1 MPVAVDRLFGFD
13 SPSQLMTEAI
23 WQRLWML
30 VQGTGVYLES
40 DSSLKVVPNTPPSM
54 SVVVQPG
61 AAWVGGVWCEV
72 QANKTLPIAAPPSSG
87 ARIDRVVLRR
97 NNATN
102 AVELG
107 IVQGQPASSP
117 TPPALNRSGDIYEVS
132 LAQVRVA
139 AGATSIAAADITD
152 ERQDRS
158 VCGTLAVGQP
168 RTILVGT
175 LAARP
180 AAGTADRFYWASDTG
195 QLFRDT
201 GTAWQEVMPGANHA
215 SRHAPGGADD
225 ISANYLS
232 KAGDTMTG
240 PLTLAGDPTASLHAA
255 TKQYV
260 DAKVAAGGP
269 SSLLFFGLRFGL

>member
-40 DSSLKVVPNTPPSM
+40 DSALKVVPNTPPSM

-72 QANKTLPIAAPPSSG
+72 QTNKTLPIAAPPASG

-102 AVELG
+102 AVELD
-107 IVQGQPASSP
+107 IVQGTASGSP

-180 AAGTADRFYWASDTG
+180 AAGTADRFYWASDTNE
-195 QLFRDT
+195 LFRDT
-201 GTAWQEVMPGANHA
+201 GTAWAELCYV
-215 SRHAPGGADD
+215 D
-225 ISANYLS
+225 

-240 PLTLAGDPTASLHAA
+240 PLTLSGDPTANLHAA

-260 DAKVAAGGP
+260 DTKVATGAGP
-269 SSLLFFGLRFGL
+269 SSLLFFGLNFGL